1 MTHTTAQPCGE
12 FVPSPRLLLGPGPSL
27 VHPRVLRAMAAP
39 LLGHLDPA
47 FLQLMN
53 EIQAMLRLVFRTGN
67 RFTIALSG
75 TGSAGMEALL
85 VNLVEPGDAVIVG
98 VNGVFGSRMA
108 AVVERC
114 GGTPIPIE
122 APWGRIIE
130 PDDVKAA
137 LARSGPVKAVA
148 LVHAETSTGAWQPL
162 EPIGALCRE
171 YGALFIVDA
180 VTSLAGLPLEVD
192 AWGIDACYSGT
203 QKCLSCP
210 PGLAP
215 LTLNE
220 RALAAIRKRTTACRS
235 WYLDLSLIADYWEE
249 GSRAYHHTAP
259 ISMLYGLREAL
270 RLVEEEGLEAR
281 FARHRLHSQALGAG
295 LEVLGLRPFAQEGHR
310 LPSLTCVT
318 LPAGLDDASVR
329 TALLQRFQIEIGG
342 GLGPLRGRV
351 WRIGLMGESAQRSH
365 VLTLLAA
372 LEDLALD
379 QGWLPQPGTALAAA
393 ARTYAGGGEPAA
405 SPPPSPRTSGGRE
418 KARA

>member
-1 MTHTTAQPCGE
+1 M
-12 FVPSPRLLLGPGPSL
+12 PSPRLLLGPGPSL

-53 EIQAMLRLVFRTGN
+53 EIQTMLRSVFRTDN

-108 AVVERC
+108 TVVERC
-114 GGTPIPIE
+114 GGTPIRLE

-220 RALAAIRKRTTACRS
+220 RALAATRRRATACRS

-249 GSRAYHHTAP
+249 GTRAYHHTAP

-295 LEVLGLRPFAQEGHR
+295 LEALGLRPFAQEGHR
-310 LPSLTCVT
+310 LPSLTCAT
-318 LPAGLDDASVR
+318 LPAGLDDAAVR

-372 LEDLALD
+372 LEELALE
-379 QGWLPQPGTALAAA
+379 QGGPAQPGTALAAA
-393 ARTYAGGGEPAA
+393 ARVYAGCGEPA
-405 SPPPSPRTSGGRE
+405 PSTRTSGERE
-418 KARA
+418 KACS